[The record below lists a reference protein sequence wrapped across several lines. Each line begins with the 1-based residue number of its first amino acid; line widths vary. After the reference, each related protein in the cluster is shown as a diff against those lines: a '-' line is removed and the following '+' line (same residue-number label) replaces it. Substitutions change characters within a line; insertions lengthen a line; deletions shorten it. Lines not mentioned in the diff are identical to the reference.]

1 MLSSV
6 FPVSTPTNCLGEQT
20 EHTVYCVFL
29 HFLGSTSQGQI
40 LEMPGLPPVSP
51 ILTSETVIHQFSVGY
66 SQQECLLAWGPQ
78 SLLPPTLTSNSRQ
91 NFAQHKSNTALF
103 FSSYSEEKPKNPNDP
118 CFLIHRSDFVFDI
131 CLPPLLCRT
140 LSSHCSVS
148 STPAHTTFLLWHK
161 LFPQIRHKFHLDF
174 WADTTL
180 LQKPFL
186 LALWRWGVHLGLGC
200 FYSVLWLLWIC
211 HMWPVSS
218 LCNLSPST
226 VPFSYPRSSL
236 AARSGDAPSLPKCA
250 LHFKGIWFKCIF
262 MNDYINKH
270 V

>member
-1 MLSSV
+1 
-6 FPVSTPTNCLGEQT
+6 
-20 EHTVYCVFL
+20 
-29 HFLGSTSQGQI
+29 
-40 LEMPGLPPVSP
+40 MPGLPPVSP

-78 SLLPPTLTSNSRQ
+78 SLLTPTLTSNSRQ

-180 LQKPFL
+180 LKKPFL
-186 LALWRWGVHLGLGC
+186 FALWRWGVHLSLGC

-226 VPFSYPRSSL
+226 IPFSYPRSSL
-236 AARSGDAPSLPKCA
+236 AARSSDAPSSQNVPYTSKAFDLSAFLWMIILINMYKFLKSHEICFFMCFRNLKFTLLQIHRPK
-250 LHFKGIWFKCIF
+250 LS
-262 MNDYINKH
+262 
-270 V
+270 